1 MDHIQETRP
10 GLKGRKGF
18 PKKVEPELKW
28 EAEEECVKALGRRK
42 HGSTRAPCKSL
53 HCKLALRP
61 KGREQRRVMRSEA
74 RDLCGSLNIH
84 LYVNLCKF
92 KQCTFAYS
100 YILYNSYMI

>member
-61 KGREQRRVMRSEA
+61 KGRERQRREKERKSE
-74 RDLCGSLNIH
+74 DTKFSYSL
-84 LYVNLCKF
+84 
-92 KQCTFAYS
+92 T
-100 YILYNSYMI
+100 